1 MYQETHQT
9 PFGWLTVHS
18 NGQGVTHLDWALN
31 GIDDDRQADD
41 VSRETWKQIN
51 NYCSGD
57 RKSLMF
63 RSNLKPAL
71 RSKHGSTSCEGST
84 MARLSPIRNLQ
95 KWRERQ
101 KPLVP
106 RDQPVPETQYH

>member
-18 NGQGVTHLDWALN
+18 NGRRHPFDWALN
-31 GIDDDRQADD
+31 GIDDASDD

-51 NYCSGD
+51 NYCSGRQKIFD
-57 RKSLMF
+57 VPLEPEAS
-63 RSNLKPAL
+63 PAL
-71 RSKHGSTSCEGST
+71 KTWLHVMRGST

-95 KWRERQ
+95 KWQGRQ

-106 RDQPVPETQYH
+106 RGQPVPETQYH